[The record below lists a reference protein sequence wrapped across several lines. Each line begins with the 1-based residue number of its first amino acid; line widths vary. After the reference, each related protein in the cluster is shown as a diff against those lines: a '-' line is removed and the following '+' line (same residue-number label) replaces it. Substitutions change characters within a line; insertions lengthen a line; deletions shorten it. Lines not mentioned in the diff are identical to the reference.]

1 VGRRPARRKAAV
13 KAGLTPGVVAPRTGD
28 GGGRFSRGQIL
39 RLLLIG
45 VGRLKA
51 GPERELFERYFK
63 RLVDIARTS
72 GISGVDLREIEEGRA
87 RRPEDRRAEE
97 SRLILAGL
105 PKGARLAL
113 LDERGAALS
122 SAQWA
127 SEIGKAR
134 DNSTPAYALV
144 IGGPDGL
151 DPSLRGQAHNVLS
164 FGAMTWPHQLVR
176 VMAAEQLYR
185 ALSILS
191 GHPYHRA

>member
-1 VGRRPARRKAAV
+1 M
-13 KAGLTPGVVAPRTGD
+13 
-28 GGGRFSRGQIL
+28 

-51 GPERELFERYFK
+51 GPERELFDRYFK
-63 RLVDIARTS
+63 RLADLARTT
-72 GISGVDLREIEEGRA
+72 GFSGVDLREIEEGRA
-87 RRPEDRRAEE
+87 RRPEDRQAKETR
-97 SRLILAGL
+97 SILAAL

-127 SEIGKAR
+127 NEIGKAR
-134 DNSTPAYALV
+134 DSGAPTYALV
-144 IGGPDGL
+144 VGGPDGL
-151 DPSLRGQAHNVLS
+151 DPALREKADRVLS
-164 FGAMTWPHQLVR
+164 FGAVTWPHQLAR

-185 ALSILS
+185 ALSILA

>member
-1 VGRRPARRKAAV
+1 MRACHRRLSLG
-13 KAGLTPGVVAPRTGD
+13 GLVV
-28 GGGRFSRGQIL
+28 

-45 VGRLKA
+45 VGRLKG

-63 RLVDIARTS
+63 RLGDLARGS
-72 GISGVDLREIEEGRA
+72 GIAGVDLREIEEGRA
-87 RRPEDRRAEE
+87 RRPEDRQAEE
-97 SRLILAGL
+97 ARSILAAL

-113 LDERGAALS
+113 LDERGAPLS

-134 DNSTPAYALV
+134 DNGAASYALV
-144 IGGPDGL
+144 IGGPDGF
-151 DPSLRGQAHNVLS
+151 DASLREKAQTILS

-185 ALSILS
+185 SLSILV

>member
-1 VGRRPARRKAAV
+1 V
-13 KAGLTPGVVAPRTGD
+13 
-28 GGGRFSRGQIL
+28 

-51 GPERELFERYFK
+51 GPERELFDRYFK
-63 RLVDIARTS
+63 RLADLARTT
-72 GISGVDLREIEEGRA
+72 GFSGVDLREIEEGRA
-87 RRPEDRRAEE
+87 RRPEDRQSEE
-97 SRLILAGL
+97 ARSILAAL
-105 PKGARLAL
+105 PKGAKLAL

-134 DNSTPAYALV
+134 DGGAPAYALV
-144 IGGPDGL
+144 VGGPDGL
-151 DPSLRGQAHNVLS
+151 DPALREKADRVLS
-164 FGAMTWPHQLVR
+164 FGAMTWPHQLAR

-185 ALSILS
+185 SVSILA

>member
-1 VGRRPARRKAAV
+1 M
-13 KAGLTPGVVAPRTGD
+13 
-28 GGGRFSRGQIL
+28 
-39 RLLLIG
+39 RLLLVG

-63 RLVDIARTS
+63 RLTELARTL
-72 GISGVDLREIEEGRA
+72 GISSVDLREIEEGRA
-87 RRPEDRRAEE
+87 RRPEDRRLEE
-97 SRLILAGL
+97 ARLILAAM
-105 PKGARLAL
+105 PKGATLVL

-127 SEIGKAR
+127 SDIGKAR
-134 DNSTPAYALV
+134 DEAAPAYALV
-144 IGGPDGL
+144 IGGPDGF
-151 DPSLRGQAHNVLS
+151 DPSLREKAHRTLS

-185 ALSILS
+185 SLSILA